1 VRVWLAIIATISLFT
16 AWFAPAL
23 GAAGFTS
30 TLEHLSEYAMRDRL
44 LTIGIVGTIVSAIC
58 CFTPIL
64 VFLLGAAGLSAAVG
78 YLDIGL
84 IPALAIFLAIT
95 GYALWR
101 RKNPE

>member
-1 VRVWLAIIATISLFT
+1 MER
-16 AWFAPAL
+16 
-23 GAAGFTS
+23 
-30 TLEHLSEYAMRDRL
+30 SEIRDKIR
-44 LTIGIVGTIVSAIC
+44 
-58 CFTPIL
+58 
-64 VFLLGAAGLSAAVG
+64 GAAGLSAAVG